1 MMSKTSLAFFNE
13 PVLRGW
19 CGFWIA
25 PQPHRLGGPQAR
37 ITRVVSTGDFSWPHA
52 GTFTWPRDTQAHP
65 RRGPGLDAGEDD
77 VIVAARGIGERGGA
91 AAGRR
96 SACRSTTR
104 SRLICAGWLPQDRV
118 FGSELSAWSRNERRR
133 SSTLSAAHSLGG
145 VLLLALRPYVRR

>member
-52 GTFTWPRDTQAHP
+52 GTFTWPRTP
-65 RRGPGLDAGEDD
+65 RRRCRRSLARASRPRRFSRRWTHGAELNAPADMREMRDKAAWTFGSFDMQSFCRASEPRKR
-77 VIVAARGIGERGGA
+77 AAREFENVSPASGPA
-91 AAGRR
+91 
-96 SACRSTTR
+96 
-104 SRLICAGWLPQDRV
+104 
-118 FGSELSAWSRNERRR
+118 
-133 SSTLSAAHSLGG
+133 
-145 VLLLALRPYVRR
+145 

>member
-52 GTFTWPRDTQAHP
+52 GTFTWPRTRRPTPAGGLALMPVRTTSSLQRGELGSVEGQRLDEGQRVVR
-65 RRGPGLDAGEDD
+65 RRGQG
-77 VIVAARGIGERGGA
+77 
-91 AAGRR
+91 
-96 SACRSTTR
+96 
-104 SRLICAGWLPQDRV
+104 
-118 FGSELSAWSRNERRR
+118 
-133 SSTLSAAHSLGG
+133 
-145 VLLLALRPYVRR
+145 

>member
-52 GTFTWPRDTQAHP
+52 GTFTWPRTAS
-65 RRGPGLDAGEDD
+65 GP
-77 VIVAARGIGERGGA
+77 VALCIGAWRVWTGTEGA
-91 AAGRR
+91 PHR
-96 SACRSTTR
+96 SADGGGEAVVGRALVVFESMFGNTDAVAR
-104 SRLICAGWLPQDRV
+104 AVAG
-118 FGSELSAWSRNERRR
+118 G
-133 SSTLSAAHSLGG
+133 
-145 VLLLALRPYVRR
+145 LAEHMPVEVVP

>member
-52 GTFTWPRDTQAHP
+52 GTFTWPRTSAASVVVKKAWNRQSVSLGVMRTTAYAAVDPTPYDTQTN
-65 RRGPGLDAGEDD
+65 
-77 VIVAARGIGERGGA
+77 V
-91 AAGRR
+91 
-96 SACRSTTR
+96 S
-104 SRLICAGWLPQDRV
+104 
-118 FGSELSAWSRNERRR
+118 
-133 SSTLSAAHSLGG
+133 
-145 VLLLALRPYVRR
+145 

>member
-52 GTFTWPRDTQAHP
+52 GTFTWPRTS
-65 RRGPGLDAGEDD
+65 RGAGTGSEHEPG
-77 VIVAARGIGERGGA
+77 RRGGA
-91 AAGRR
+91 
-96 SACRSTTR
+96 
-104 SRLICAGWLPQDRV
+104 Q
-118 FGSELSAWSRNERRR
+118 
-133 SSTLSAAHSLGG
+133 
-145 VLLLALRPYVRR
+145 LRPDDEEVRQGADNPGEQGDQDPHELVLPDRLV